1 MILVHNSQS
10 GTACYLSTQLCAAKC
25 CQQLHLLGIVII
37 PNTDT
42 MLVVHITTDFFF
54 PTLAANVVT
63 ITLPKT
69 KCHSTEGGCVQQCT
83 TTTTIQEG
91 IGFSQKR
98 F

>member
-1 MILVHNSQS
+1 M
-10 GTACYLSTQLCAAKC
+10 
-25 CQQLHLLGIVII
+25 HLLGIVII

-42 MLVVHITTDFFF
+42 MLVVHITTEHCFL

-69 KCHSTEGGCVQQCT
+69 KCHSTEGGCVRRCT

-91 IGFSQKR
+91 IGFLQKR
-98 F
+98 LRL